1 MFFNSQLIP
10 YDRRTDQT
18 QRPRYSPGRD
28 RKSKTP
34 IPEAPKEEDRAV
46 RSGSEEG
53 EIEED

>member
-10 YDRRTDQT
+10 YDRHTDQT